1 ELFIFLYHLGKHKHS
16 KKRNFYQL
24 FIRNAVPLGTIA
36 KHEVDRF
43 WNKNIGSNCP
53 LSPHITLNSLFLPM
67 IPISHHGTCVT
78 LSSTDLHRQICN
90 CLPLMYHIWNGTQPL
105 MTGIHMKS
113 LSSQHHLPTNHYI
126 NLCSCMLLLFSTRKN
141 LFVQS

>member
-1 ELFIFLYHLGKHKHS
+1 MAKQPV
-16 KKRNFYQL
+16 YQL

-78 LSSTDLHRQICN
+78 LCAGISIFGLLAFLFPENFESHLTDEVPMFRSSTDLHRQICN

-105 MTGIHMKS
+105 MWT
-113 LSSQHHLPTNHYI
+113 
-126 NLCSCMLLLFSTRKN
+126 
-141 LFVQS
+141 